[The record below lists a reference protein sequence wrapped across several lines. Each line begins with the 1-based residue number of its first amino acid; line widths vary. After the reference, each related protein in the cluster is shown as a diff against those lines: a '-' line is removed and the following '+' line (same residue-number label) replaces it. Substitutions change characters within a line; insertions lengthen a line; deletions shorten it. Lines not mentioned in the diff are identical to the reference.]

1 MLVLSRKT
9 GESIIIDGQIT
20 VHILK
25 SDKETVK
32 IGVDAPK
39 DIPIFRKEIHD
50 EIRFSNQKAATAPD
64 TDLTKLK
71 TPVMAK

>member
-50 EIRFSNQKAATAPD
+50 
-64 TDLTKLK
+64 
-71 TPVMAK
+71 